1 MCPPAV
7 GTATLVALAP
17 VSLVLV
23 SGPYK
28 NSRCRGC
35 GLAGAHKPVAD
46 LLLGTCVLTSF
57 RGHAHSTG
65 TLTAL
70 HSCSCYTQRD
80 TSSLSTASSSAT
92 PLTNSLEHERADP
105 SSRHLLP
112 LRVCLWWTHTHHR
125 DTRMARPYRAGL
137 PPATCTWK
145 SQWCFTL
152 APQQGIC
159 QLLHVQGS
167 TAASCQVHTE
177 TTPVCTFPRAH
188 ECRKHPV
195 PDRHTGMLQGCHH
208 KAIGICTH
216 TELFVFSPHLVTSS
230 TPTPVMPVQT
240 PCVHNPCFHSQTQPP
255 YPCCLSHTGI
265 THNPHFSSLLSRAT
279 LCYTEASF

>member
-1 MCPPAV
+1 MH
-7 GTATLVALAP
+7 
-17 VSLVLV
+17 
-23 SGPYK
+23 
-28 NSRCRGC
+28 SRCRGC

-57 RGHAHSTG
+57 RGHAHSTD

-105 SSRHLLP
+105 NSRHLLP

-125 DTRMARPYRAGL
+125 DTRTAHPYRAGL

-145 SQWCFTL
+145 SQWCFIL

-167 TAASCQVHTE
+167 TAACCQVHTE
-177 TTPVCTFPRAH
+177 TAQVCTFPHAH

-216 TELFVFSPHLVTSS
+216 TELFVFSPHHFTSS
-230 TPTPVMPVQT
+230 IPPPVMPVQT
-240 PCVHNPCFHSQTQPP
+240 PCVHNPSFHSQTQPP

-265 THNPHFSSLLSRAT
+265 THNPHFSFLLSRAT

>member
-1 MCPPAV
+1 MPHSCGHSHAR
-7 GTATLVALAP
+7 GTCTSVPRAGVRSPHALTLSCLR
-17 VSLVLV
+17 
-23 SGPYK
+23 
-28 NSRCRGC
+28 SRRCSRT
-35 GLAGAHKPVAD
+35 HKPVAD

-57 RGHAHSTG
+57 RGHAHSTD

-80 TSSLSTASSSAT
+80 TSSLSAASSSAS

-105 SSRHLLP
+105 SSHHLLP
-112 LRVCLWWTHTHHR
+112 LGACLSWTHTQHR

-137 PPATCTWK
+137 PPVTCTCR
-145 SQWCFTL
+145 SHCCFTL

-167 TAASCQVHTE
+167 TAACCQVHTE
-177 TTPVCTFPRAH
+177 TAPVCTFPCAH

-195 PDRHTGMLQGCHH
+195 PDRHIGYHH

-216 TELFVFSPHLVTSS
+216 MELFVFSPHLFTSS
-230 TPTPVMPVQT
+230 TP
-240 PCVHNPCFHSQTQPP
+240 PP
-255 YPCCLSHTGI
+255 
-265 THNPHFSSLLSRAT
+265 
-279 LCYTEASF
+279 